1 LELRKLAKAEAQQP
15 GSWPQAL
22 KLSFHLG
29 LLPHLFPW
37 LAQQQRNSSSSS
49 SSRTAGKQ
57 QVIDIFGHGVSKPG
71 VSSSIGDSSGASSHG
86 STPGKAVVV
95 AERLSKLWQQQQQQ
109 QLAAG
114 DVEGMPMSLL
124 VAATV
129 NPSPESYAHAQPY
142 VSSQGLTP

>member
-15 GSWPQAL
+15 GSWPHAL

-37 LAQQQRNSSSSS
+37 LAQQQRSSSSL
-49 SSRTAGKQ
+49 TAGRQ
-57 QVIDIFGHGVSKPG
+57 QVIDPFGHGVSAPG

-109 QLAAG
+109 LVAG
-114 DVEGMPMSLL
+114 DVEGIPMSLL

-142 VSSQGLTP
+142 VSH